1 MSVSEITFEALAAER
16 GGQRQAPSMA
26 MTTLMFD
33 GSHNEELVQV
43 QQRYM
48 AARSEEG
55 GLTGT
60 VAFFMS
66 EPTGMRIR
74 SLRALPI
81 DGVAANLMEAV
92 ELEAI
97 DAGATF
103 MWSVVA
109 EYAVELFE
117 TLGFVAT
124 TEPAFVAG
132 EEDNKRVIM
141 RKTLG

>member
-1 MSVSEITFEALAAER
+1 
-16 GGQRQAPSMA
+16 
-26 MTTLMFD
+26 
-33 GSHNEELVQV
+33 
-43 QQRYM
+43 
-48 AARSEEG
+48 
-55 GLTGT
+55 
-60 VAFFMS
+60 
-66 EPTGMRIR
+66 MRIR